1 MAAEAVDDSVER
13 ARRQV
18 TRKVMGM
25 KGVVGTAIGLRQGKP
40 CIKVYLEKD
49 DPGLRRRLPRSVGGV
64 AVDVEVTGGMHK
76 L

>member
-1 MAAEAVDDSVER
+1 MAIEAMDDSVEL
-13 ARRQV
+13 ARKQV

-25 KGVVGTAIGLRQGKP
+25 KGVVGTAIGLRRGKP

-49 DPGLRRRLPRSVGGV
+49 DAGLRRRLPRSARGV
-64 AVDVEVTGGMHK
+64 PVDVEVTGGMHR

>member
-1 MAAEAVDDSVER
+1 MAAETVGDSVES
-13 ARRQV
+13 ARREV

-49 DPGLRRRLPRSVGGV
+49 DAGLRRRLPRTAGGV
-64 AVDVEVTGGMHK
+64 PVDIEVTGGMQR